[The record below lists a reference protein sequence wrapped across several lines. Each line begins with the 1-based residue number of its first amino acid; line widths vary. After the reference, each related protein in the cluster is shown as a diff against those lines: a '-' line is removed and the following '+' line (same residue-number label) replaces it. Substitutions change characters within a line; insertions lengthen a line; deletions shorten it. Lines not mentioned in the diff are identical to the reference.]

1 MWCKYNMHLLCKVT
15 YMLFIGENDCL
26 MPIYVSL
33 AKIDQNTPIPCQSVF
48 EVLGGKHQ
56 CSNLK
61 DELCM
66 FYYDFVLIPEQWSLH
81 LYIDTLRLS
90 III

>member
-1 MWCKYNMHLLCKVT
+1 MKSQIKSFPTVYSMPMPRN
-15 YMLFIGENDCL
+15 IGMSYIFGKLRIPAFQWAGGHIRVYGSGAHVARLEA
-26 MPIYVSL
+26 L
-33 AKIDQNTPIPCQSVF
+33 ACQSVF

-66 FYYDFVLIPEQWSLH
+66 FYYEIDLIPEQ
-81 LYIDTLRLS
+81 
-90 III
+90 